1 MCYCYIRDS
10 YESVYARHY
19 TNSTTMQ
26 YGYLNMVLPF
36 ITVIVTPLICSL
48 ADRRRAHRSY
58 FTISLVITTLS
69 IALFALLPLVSDRPK
84 RGGSSHSYNTGGGG
98 GLLTGPWIYYC
109 INSLI
114 CNLAVGINTCLSDSF
129 AVLQAEECKT
139 SFGRVIVWGTFG
151 WAASALVLSFIN
163 QWGALPRLLPGLVFG
178 AALLT
183 IDVIIVA
190 FWKRNTDF
198 KLDLIPIDAAKTLTG
213 SALSSHKEPMPLN
226 ESARINLGS
235 EIDSRDGN
243 KHRKTKSPVEIV
255 QEMNSLDRQAAVVD
269 NSKKE
274 TIFDRNGSLKTKSS
288 EIETENGSKKVSA
301 EQSPK
306 ETLSSSLSAPNE
318 KSLNK
323 IDNSGIDCN
332 NTVDYYNKKDISS
345 KQGGKAVEIL
355 HQKEEEISKK
365 DELSSCVTSLRMQI
379 LILCLILKRRKTLI
393 RFLILFILSGF
404 FMSMHWNYFFLY
416 LDQIYHDQFEFISA
430 FSMITQ
436 SLLGE
441 LPIFIFSRSFID
453 HFGQSHTLSIS
464 IITIGLRFL
473 LYAYFLPNVNM
484 YYIAIADAF
493 QGPNYGLFYVVMTE
507 VGLEFSYC
515 DDATVEK
522 LAEMGEINPNDKR
535 QVDAIRLSL
544 RSTIQSVAFACY
556 EGIGVGMGSLVG
568 GWLVACYGF
577 DILWA
582 FMAFGSILVGLVNII
597 VEILCKE
604 HDPEGG
610 NDERDSAEEGR
621 RLDSTVV
628 LDTIKFEKKLSKS
641 RDLLKKS
648 STKLSSSSSS
658 KAKEVENSQP
668 TKSNKSKS
676 KVGSNKAKDRW
687 RQKPN

>member
-1 MCYCYIRDS
+1 MCRCYENS

-36 ITVIVTPLICSL
+36 ITVIFTPLICSL

-58 FTISLVITTLS
+58 FTISLVITSIS

-84 RGGSSHSYNTGGGG
+84 RGGSNHSTKAGNNPGSS
-98 GLLTGPWIYYC
+98 GLLTGPWVYYC

-163 QWGALPRLLPGLVFG
+163 QWEASPRLLPGLVFG
-178 AALLT
+178 TALLT
-183 IDVIIVA
+183 IDVIIAA
-190 FWKRNTDF
+190 FWERNADF

-213 SALSSHKEPMPLN
+213 SSSSSHKEPMPLT

-235 EIDSRDGN
+235 VIDMRDGN
-243 KHRKTKSPVEIV
+243 KHRKTRSPVEIV
-255 QEMNSLDRQAAVVD
+255 QEMNTLDRQAASVD

-274 TIFDRNGSLKTKSS
+274 TDFGGGGASLKTISS
-288 EIETENGSKKVSA
+288 EIGLESSSKKVLE
-301 EQSPK
+301 EQSSN
-306 ETLSSSLSAPNE
+306 ETLSCSLSAPNQ
-318 KSLNK
+318 KYLNK
-323 IDNSGIDCN
+323 IDNSGIDR
-332 NTVDYYNKKDISS
+332 NTIVDYYNKDVNL
-345 KQGGKAVEIL
+345 KQQAIGKAIEIV
-355 HQKEEEISKK
+355 HQKEESSKK
-365 DELSSCVTSLRMQI
+365 EELSGCVTSLRMQI

-393 RFLILFILSGF
+393 RFLILFVLSGF

-416 LDQIYHDQFEFISA
+416 LDQIYHDHFEFISA

-441 LPIFIFSRSFID
+441 LPIFILSRSFID
-453 HFGQSHTLSIS
+453 YFGQSHTLSIS

-473 LYAYFLPNVNM
+473 LYAYFLPHVNM

-515 DDATVEK
+515 DDATIEK

-556 EGIGVGMGSLVG
+556 EGIGVGIGSLVG

-604 HDPEGG
+604 HDPEGVD
-610 NDERDSAEEGR
+610 DERDSAEER
-621 RLDSTVV
+621 REPYSTVI

-641 RDLLKKS
+641 KDLSKKS
-648 STKLSSSSSS
+648 NT
-658 KAKEVENSQP
+658 KAKVAGNSQRSRSN
-668 TKSNKSKS
+668 KDKFKVKVESNKSE
-676 KVGSNKAKDRW
+676 DRW